1 MLRPV
6 EVFNISLI
14 LIKMIKYICTSTSIG
29 TGAWAWA
36 WALGH
41 GCEADRHVLTRQR
54 QKSTQIG
61 TSLSIVKKK
70 QYRTSRQW
78 KICIYQLNHIHK
90 WLIFANVFFGCHRVF
105 ETIEW
110 NTKSLFS
117 ILIVSAGDFQWLNFV
132 QFFHIFSFFVNEW
145 RIVIWLS
152 NNKESI
158 QPKNDVAIGFVLRK
172 IWTHAFIFVVSL
184 VWLDKLYCSLL
195 SALISINK
203 LFGKYILHMRRRGGD
218 KIRQAKQLWTRNI
231 AYSAMEVLDYDIGKC
246 IGKNV
251 VPAKK
256 IALN

>member
-41 GCEADRHVLTRQR
+41 GCEADRHVLTQQR

-132 QFFHIFSFFVNEW
+132 QFFHITVNCYLIIKQQ
-145 RIVIWLS
+145 RIDSAEKRCS
-152 NNKESI
+152 NCVCSEENLNTCI
-158 QPKNDVAIGFVLRK
+158 YFCC
-172 IWTHAFIFVVSL
+172 VSCL
-184 VWLDKLYCSLL
+184 TW
-195 SALISINK
+195 
-203 LFGKYILHMRRRGGD
+203 
-218 KIRQAKQLWTRNI
+218 
-231 AYSAMEVLDYDIGKC
+231 
-246 IGKNV
+246 
-251 VPAKK
+251 
-256 IALN
+256 